1 VMAPG
6 LIGSAGLRP
15 ATGKTDAMAEVLCAG
30 AIILDDAGRLLLIRR
45 GRPPGVGL
53 WSVPG
58 GKCESGEDAEAACVR
73 EAREETGLEVAV
85 LRHAGRVERPGLG
98 GDVFVIDD
106 FVCAVRGGA
115 VSAGDDAADAR
126 WFTIP
131 DAVALERAGGVVDG
145 LLEALRGWALI
156 PRPPD

>member
-1 VMAPG
+1 
-6 LIGSAGLRP
+6 
-15 ATGKTDAMAEVLCAG
+15 MAEVPCAG

-58 GKCESGEDAEAACVR
+58 GKCEPGEGAEAACVR
-73 EAREETGLEVAV
+73 EAQEETGLDIAV
-85 LRHAGRVERPGLG
+85 LRHAGQVERPGLD

-126 WFTIP
+126 WFTIS
-131 DAVALERAGGVVDG
+131 DAVALDRAGGVVEG
-145 LLEALRGWALI
+145 LLDALRGWALI
-156 PRPPD
+156 PRAPD